1 MMIHNIDFFCKYSS
15 LYKEIVDYIKDYLKN
30 NNNVIEIPDDIN
42 EYVLYFSDEWN
53 ESRVVKLGLSNDDI
67 LIFVDSPDGDGIIE
81 VSSLI
86 QINNM
91 RTLASIA
98 DYITKTTNKG
108 HGK

>member
-1 MMIHNIDFFCKYSS
+1 MDFFCKYLF

-30 NNNVIEIPDDIN
+30 NNNIIEIPDDID

-53 ESRVVKLGLSNDDI
+53 ESRIVKLGLLNDDI
-67 LIFVDSPDGDGIIE
+67 LIFVDSPDGIIE
-81 VSSLI
+81 VSSLV

-98 DYITKTTNKG
+98 DYITKIANKE

>member
-1 MMIHNIDFFCKYSS
+1 MDFFCKYSS

-30 NNNVIEIPDDIN
+30 NNNVIEIPDDID

-53 ESRVVKLGLSNDDI
+53 ESRVVKLGLSDDDI
-67 LIFVDSPDGDGIIE
+67 IIFVDSPDGIIE
-81 VSSLI
+81 VSSLV

-98 DYITKTTNKG
+98 DYITKITNKE

>member
-1 MMIHNIDFFCKYSS
+1 MMIHDINFFCKYSS

-30 NNNVIEIPDDIN
+30 NNNVIEIPDDID

-53 ESRVVKLGLSNDDI
+53 ESRVVKLELSNDDI
-67 LIFVDSPDGDGIIE
+67 LIFVDSPDGVIE
-81 VSSLI
+81 VSSLV
-86 QINNM
+86 QIGNI

-98 DYITKTTNKG
+98 DYITKTINKE

>member
-1 MMIHNIDFFCKYSS
+1 MNFFCKYLS

-53 ESRVVKLGLSNDDI
+53 ESRVVKLELSNDDI
-67 LIFVDSPDGDGIIE
+67 LIFVDSPDGIIE
-81 VSSLI
+81 VSSLV
-86 QINNM
+86 QIGNI

-98 DYITKTTNKG
+98 DYITKITNKE